1 MPEGDGVIEVGNGI
15 MEGAVPIETTREM
28 KDTSNSVTIIL
39 DCKHI
44 LFYYL
49 ICILSDYIVELVA
62 RTSNG
67 IWWTVSGSIKKQH

>member
-15 MEGAVPIETTREM
+15 MEGAVPTETTREM

-67 IWWTVSGSIKKQH
+67 IW